1 GRRLRRAL
9 AAAGAA
15 LACGAMAAPHR
26 SPSGVPVIDIVAPD
40 ANGLSH
46 NRLRE
51 FDVGPPGLVF
61 NNSLTEGRSQLAGYL
76 NRNPGLRQAA
86 TAILTEITGTRPSRL
101 HGALEV
107 FGRRAD
113 LIVANPN
120 GLSVDGL
127 VTLNAGRLTLST
139 GRPVTEG
146 GRLRLDVDAGHIA
159 VAGAGVNTSG
169 LDYFDL
175 VARTVSLDGPV
186 AAGAGARAAALAVV
200 AGRNRFEPANG
211 SVTPLAGSAGS
222 GGSGY
227 AIDGTAA
234 GAMYGARIT
243 LLSSD
248 SGVGVRQ
255 RGAVSSPGA
264 ITVSSRGEIRLREA
278 TAGAGHLAV
287 DAGGAVAATALASGG
302 AMRIAGEGAVQ
313 VGTATS
319 GDALSL
325 HAGGALQAQRLRAD
339 GPLDARAQGALRV
352 GAADSLAGISIDTA
366 RRAELGTLQS
376 RGALSVRAGGEVAL
390 EAAKTDG
397 ALRVDGAGVTLGTGS
412 AGQARIDSSAFVHV
426 GALAAVGAQAHGG

>member
-1 GRRLRRAL
+1 MNAFSFRLVYSECRAMYVPVAPRRRAARRGRGGAGRRLRRAL

-186 AAGAGARAAALAVV
+186 AAGAGARVAALAVV

-287 DAGGAVAATALASGG
+287 DAGGGGGDRAGFGRRHAHCGGRRRTGGHGHQWRRLVAACRRRLAG
-302 AMRIAGEGAVQ
+302 AAPAG
-313 VGTATS
+313 
-319 GDALSL
+319 
-325 HAGGALQAQRLRAD
+325 RRAARCASAR
-339 GPLDARAQGALRV
+339 GLARARQTVLPASRSIRRAGPNWV
-352 GAADSLAGISIDTA
+352 PCKAAAHSRCGQAGRWRWKPPRRTA
-366 RRAELGTLQS
+366 RCASMARA
-376 RGALSVRAGGEVAL
+376 
-390 EAAKTDG
+390 
-397 ALRVDGAGVTLGTGS
+397 
-412 AGQARIDSSAFVHV
+412 
-426 GALAAVGAQAHGG
+426 

>member
-1 GRRLRRAL
+1 
-9 AAAGAA
+9 
-15 LACGAMAAPHR
+15 MAAPHR

-211 SVTPLAGSAGS
+211 SVTPLAGSN
-222 GGSGY
+222 
-227 AIDGTAA
+227 
-234 GAMYGARIT
+234 
-243 LLSSD
+243 
-248 SGVGVRQ
+248 
-255 RGAVSSPGA
+255 
-264 ITVSSRGEIRLREA
+264 RLRPA
-278 TAGAGHLAV
+278 TTAS
-287 DAGGAVAATALASGG
+287 AA
-302 AMRIAGEGAVQ
+302 
-313 VGTATS
+313 
-319 GDALSL
+319 
-325 HAGGALQAQRLRAD
+325 
-339 GPLDARAQGALRV
+339 ARAP
-352 GAADSLAGISIDTA
+352 
-366 RRAELGTLQS
+366 
-376 RGALSVRAGGEVAL
+376 
-390 EAAKTDG
+390 
-397 ALRVDGAGVTLGTGS
+397 
-412 AGQARIDSSAFVHV
+412 
-426 GALAAVGAQAHGG
+426 

>member
-1 GRRLRRAL
+1 RAL

-169 LDYFDL
+169 
-175 VARTVSLDGPV
+175 
-186 AAGAGARAAALAVV
+186 
-200 AGRNRFEPANG
+200 
-211 SVTPLAGSAGS
+211 
-222 GGSGY
+222 
-227 AIDGTAA
+227 
-234 GAMYGARIT
+234 
-243 LLSSD
+243 
-248 SGVGVRQ
+248 
-255 RGAVSSPGA
+255 
-264 ITVSSRGEIRLREA
+264 
-278 TAGAGHLAV
+278 GHLAV

-302 AMRIAGEGAVQ
+302 AMRIAG
-313 VGTATS
+313 
-319 GDALSL
+319 
-325 HAGGALQAQRLRAD
+325 
-339 GPLDARAQGALRV
+339 
-352 GAADSLAGISIDTA
+352 
-366 RRAELGTLQS
+366 
-376 RGALSVRAGGEVAL
+376 
-390 EAAKTDG
+390 
-397 ALRVDGAGVTLGTGS
+397 
-412 AGQARIDSSAFVHV
+412 
-426 GALAAVGAQAHGG
+426 

>member
-1 GRRLRRAL
+1 LRRAL

-200 AGRNRFEPANG
+200 AGR
-211 SVTPLAGSAGS
+211 
-222 GGSGY
+222 
-227 AIDGTAA
+227 
-234 GAMYGARIT
+234 
-243 LLSSD
+243 
-248 SGVGVRQ
+248 
-255 RGAVSSPGA
+255 
-264 ITVSSRGEIRLREA
+264 
-278 TAGAGHLAV
+278 
-287 DAGGAVAATALASGG
+287 
-302 AMRIAGEGAVQ
+302 
-313 VGTATS
+313 
-319 GDALSL
+319 
-325 HAGGALQAQRLRAD
+325 
-339 GPLDARAQGALRV
+339 
-352 GAADSLAGISIDTA
+352 
-366 RRAELGTLQS
+366 
-376 RGALSVRAGGEVAL
+376 
-390 EAAKTDG
+390 
-397 ALRVDGAGVTLGTGS
+397 
-412 AGQARIDSSAFVHV
+412 
-426 GALAAVGAQAHGG
+426 

>member
-1 GRRLRRAL
+1 RLRRAL

-222 GGSGY
+222 GG
-227 AIDGTAA
+227 
-234 GAMYGARIT
+234 
-243 LLSSD
+243 
-248 SGVGVRQ
+248 
-255 RGAVSSPGA
+255 
-264 ITVSSRGEIRLREA
+264 
-278 TAGAGHLAV
+278 
-287 DAGGAVAATALASGG
+287 
-302 AMRIAGEGAVQ
+302 
-313 VGTATS
+313 
-319 GDALSL
+319 
-325 HAGGALQAQRLRAD
+325 
-339 GPLDARAQGALRV
+339 
-352 GAADSLAGISIDTA
+352 
-366 RRAELGTLQS
+366 
-376 RGALSVRAGGEVAL
+376 
-390 EAAKTDG
+390 
-397 ALRVDGAGVTLGTGS
+397 
-412 AGQARIDSSAFVHV
+412 
-426 GALAAVGAQAHGG
+426 